1 MRAPVQLP
9 RQEGPGESPLEQQLG
24 LWLSFDPGP
33 DLAEHVVHVELG
45 AVRVAGGPGLS
56 APAGPG
62 QAPSGA
68 PAQAAT
74 GTVETGRTGVDGAV
88 TTPADD
94 GKPAE
99 VRLRSVLAELGLDA
113 GSVALL
119 SSVATTLAA
128 VRTGRPV
135 AGLPATST
143 TRANRPTDQDH
154 DSPEGPPAAAGPD
167 TDAPQ
172 GPASDGTAGVEGPG
186 LVGESGVGAPD
197 AGAVRR
203 VAQGVLDRIE
213 DLLDLGARLDGAMVA
228 AAGEL
233 TRTNARLLLAAKGRT
248 DPAGLSPAARERWA
262 ARARSTTAHE
272 LSAATGWGIGQTR
285 DLVAAATAPAAIT
298 TPVLSA
304 LGSSTV
310 S

>member
-1 MRAPVQLP
+1 
-9 RQEGPGESPLEQQLG
+9 
-24 LWLSFDPGP
+24 
-33 DLAEHVVHVELG
+33 
-45 AVRVAGGPGLS
+45 
-56 APAGPG
+56 
-62 QAPSGA
+62 
-68 PAQAAT
+68 
-74 GTVETGRTGVDGAV
+74 
-88 TTPADD
+88 
-94 GKPAE
+94 
-99 VRLRSVLAELGLDA
+99 
-113 GSVALL
+113 ALL

-143 TRANRPTDQDH
+143 TRANRPTDDTGR
-154 DSPEGPPAAAGPD
+154 DDDD
-167 TDAPQ
+167 TDVGA
-172 GPASDGTAGVEGPG
+172 ARDGDG
-186 LVGESGVGAPD
+186 GESGVGAPD
-197 AGAVRR
+197 AAAIRR
-203 VAQGVLDRIE
+203 AGQGVLDRIE
-213 DLLDLGARLDGAMVA
+213 DLLDLGARLDGALVA

-248 DPAGLSPAARERWA
+248 DPAGLSPTARERWA

-310 S
+310 SWPLVRRAWRAATTAGLDVEATTHLAQVMFGTDPDQVAVERLTPTGTVSTLPWAHRAYHHALDREIAKLTAGTDHATHAARATPAPPATPPPASTTTAPRP